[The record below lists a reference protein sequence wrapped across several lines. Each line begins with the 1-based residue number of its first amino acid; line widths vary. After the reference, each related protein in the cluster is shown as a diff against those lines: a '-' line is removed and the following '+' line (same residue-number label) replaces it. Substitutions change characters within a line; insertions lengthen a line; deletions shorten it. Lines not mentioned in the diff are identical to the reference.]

1 MSNTMALIG
10 GTLPSWLGWLTALS
24 GLPLILLICG
34 LLGFVTF
41 YFKRRKP

>member
-1 MSNTMALIG
+1 MPNTMALIG

-34 LLGFVTF
+34 LLGFIAVF
-41 YFKRRKP
+41 MKRRKP